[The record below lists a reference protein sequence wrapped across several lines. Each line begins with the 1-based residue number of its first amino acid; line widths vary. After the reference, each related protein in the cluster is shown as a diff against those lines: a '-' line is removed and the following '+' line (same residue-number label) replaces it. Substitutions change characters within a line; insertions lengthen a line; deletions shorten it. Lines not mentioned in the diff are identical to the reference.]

1 MDTLF
6 KMLPLLT
13 PILLLDLAL
22 AAAAVV
28 HILRH
33 PHYRFGNK
41 MMWLVIAII
50 LLLFGP
56 VIYFVFGK
64 GQEAFSG
71 LLGKTAQE
79 KQRQ

>member
-6 KMLPLLT
+6 QMLPLLT

-28 HILRH
+28 HIIRH

-41 MMWLVIAII
+41 IMWLAISTI

-64 GQEAFSG
+64 GQE
-71 LLGKTAQE
+71 E
-79 KQRQ
+79 

>member
-64 GQEAFSG
+64 GPE
-71 LLGKTAQE
+71 E
-79 KQRQ
+79 

>member
-64 GQEAFSG
+64 GQKE
-71 LLGKTAQE
+71 
-79 KQRQ
+79 

>member
-13 PILLLDLAL
+13 PILLLDLML
-22 AAAAVV
+22 AATAVV

-41 MMWLVIAII
+41 IMWLIIAII
-50 LLLFGP
+50 LLLFGSA
-56 VIYFVFGK
+56 IYFVFGK
-64 GQEAFSG
+64 GQE
-71 LLGKTAQE
+71 E
-79 KQRQ
+79 

>member
-6 KMLPLLT
+6 QMLPLLT

-22 AAAAVV
+22 AVAAMV
-28 HILRH
+28 HIIRH

-41 MMWLVIAII
+41 MMWLVISII

-64 GQEAFSG
+64 GQE
-71 LLGKTAQE
+71 E
-79 KQRQ
+79 

>member
-6 KMLPLLT
+6 QMMPLLT

-22 AAAAVV
+22 AAAAVA
-28 HILRH
+28 HIIHH

-41 MMWLVIAII
+41 MMWLVISII

-56 VIYFVFGK
+56 VIYFVFGR
-64 GQEAFSG
+64 GQE
-71 LLGKTAQE
+71 E
-79 KQRQ
+79 

>member
-22 AAAAVV
+22 AVAAVV
-28 HILRH
+28 HILHH

-41 MMWLVIAII
+41 IMWLVIAII

-64 GQEAFSG
+64 GQE
-71 LLGKTAQE
+71 E
-79 KQRQ
+79 

>member
-6 KMLPLLT
+6 KILPLLT

-64 GQEAFSG
+64 GQE
-71 LLGKTAQE
+71 E
-79 KQRQ
+79 

>member
-41 MMWLVIAII
+41 IMWLVIAII

-64 GQEAFSG
+64 GQE
-71 LLGKTAQE
+71 E
-79 KQRQ
+79 

>member
-6 KMLPLLT
+6 QMLPLLT

-22 AAAAVV
+22 AVAAVV
-28 HILRH
+28 HIIRH

-41 MMWLVIAII
+41 MMWLVISII

-64 GQEAFSG
+64 GQE
-71 LLGKTAQE
+71 E
-79 KQRQ
+79 